1 MSGTKKTKKPTPL
14 SVRRTPSVDE
24 DLAVIL
30 GMTDAATTTEAVHR
44 ALSLYADYLKLTPG
58 TTVTVSAHTRRRM
71 AA

>member
-1 MSGTKKTKKPTPL
+1 MKKTKKPTPL

-30 GMTDAATTTEAVHR
+30 GLSDAQTNTEAVHR
-44 ALSLYADYLKLTPG
+44 ALSVYADWLKLKPG
-58 TTVTVSAHTRRRM
+58 TTVTVSTHTRRK